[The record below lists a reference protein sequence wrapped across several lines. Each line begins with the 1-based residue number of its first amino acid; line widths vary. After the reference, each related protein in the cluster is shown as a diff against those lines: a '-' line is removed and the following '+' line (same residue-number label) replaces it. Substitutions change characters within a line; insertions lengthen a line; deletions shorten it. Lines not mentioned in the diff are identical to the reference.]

1 MEDEPS
7 KNSLDSSENTLEDQ
21 DEDEPSENDD
31 YPNRLDSNQVR
42 TGLLEVVQ
50 TGTGQLNGI
59 PVAIVSYPNF

>member
-1 MEDEPS
+1 LEDEPS